1 MALQSAGRVHQM
13 CTYAPCGLLAVAAHD
28 RFQYVTMFFERSLET
43 VRFEHLGAAEARHA
57 VPPGERLLGA
67 LRVVRGAIACFME
80 GVYDTGIGCAIASPT
95 WGGRAF
101 MPTVEANGTPPNTA

>member
-13 CTYAPCGLLAVAAHD
+13 CTHAPCGLLAVAAHD

-57 VPPGERLLGA
+57 VPQGERLLGDIG
-67 LRVVRGAIACFME
+67 VVRGAIDRSEEHTSELQSLMRISYAVFCLKK
-80 GVYDTGIGCAIASPT
+80 
-95 WGGRAF
+95 
-101 MPTVEANGTPPNTA
+101 